1 MAWNEPGGGKDPWGG
16 NSGGDGPPDLDEA
29 LQKLRARMDKIF
41 GGSGGGKG
49 GSGNSN
55 LLAIVLVVLVAGWGL
70 FGFYQVDEK
79 EQAVV
84 LRLGKYLDTVGPGLN
99 WRPLLLDRV
108 FKERVTEERQYS
120 SRGQM
125 LTQDENIVELPLTV
139 QYNINNVKDFVLN
152 VKNPELSLR
161 HATDSAL
168 RHVVGSSSLDEV
180 VSTGRGKIAEE
191 VKLRLQQYLDSY
203 GAGILVRKINIQ
215 EAKPP
220 SEVKAAYDDVI
231 KAREDQERLINEAQ
245 SYSNGII
252 PEARGKAQRMLEE
265 ALAYREQVVAEAQGE
280 TNRFMALLTEYQK
293 APEVTRQRL
302 YLDAVQDVMSNS
314 SKVLVDVEGGNN
326 MLYLPLDKII
336 ESGASSS
343 SNTSG
348 LKGSD
353 VRSIADEVV
362 NRLKRETITSSS
374 RREVR

>member
-1 MAWNEPGGGKDPWGG
+1 MAWNEPGGGKDPWGS

-29 LQKLRARMDKIF
+29 LNKLRARFDKMF
-41 GGSGGGKG
+41 GGNGGGKSG
-49 GSGNSN
+49 PGSSFMA
-55 LLAIVLVVLVAGWGL
+55 LILIVAIGAWGL
-70 FGFYQVDEK
+70 WGFYQVDEK

-99 WRPLLLDRV
+99 WRPPLIDRV
-108 FKERVTEERQYS
+108 YKERVTEERQYS
-120 SRGQM
+120 SRGEM

-139 QYNINNVKDFVLN
+139 QYNISDVKAFVLN
-152 VKNPELSLR
+152 VKSPEVSLR

-168 RHVVGSSSLDEV
+168 RHVVGSSKLDEV

-191 VKLRLQQYLDSY
+191 VKVRLQQYLDSY
-203 GAGILVRKINIQ
+203 GTGILVRKINIQ

-245 SYSNGII
+245 SYANGVI
-252 PEARGKAQRMLEE
+252 PEARGKAQRMIEE
-265 ALAYREQVVAEAQGE
+265 AHAYREQVVAEAEGE
-280 TNRFMALLTEYQK
+280 AKRFEALLTEYQK

-302 YLDAVQDVMSNS
+302 YLDAVEEVMSNS

-336 ESGASSS
+336 ESGVSSS
-343 SNTSG
+343 QAPS
-348 LKGSD
+348 LKSSD
-353 VRSIADEVV
+353 LKSIADEVV
-362 NRLKRETITSSS
+362 NRLKRETVTPT